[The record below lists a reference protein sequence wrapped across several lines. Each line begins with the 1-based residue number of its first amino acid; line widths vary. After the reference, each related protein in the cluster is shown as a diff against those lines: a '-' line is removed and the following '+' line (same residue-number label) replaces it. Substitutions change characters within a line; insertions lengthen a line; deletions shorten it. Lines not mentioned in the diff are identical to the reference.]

1 MGDILDSF
9 NKILHQDGSM
19 DKQDLDFFK
28 DLLQRELDALLD
40 KAGLTVGELLG
51 ESYTNEADPLDRATE
66 ERSRNDRMRMRDRE
80 SRLISKI
87 RKALLAIED
96 GSYGICEE
104 CEEPI
109 GIERLKARPV
119 TSYCITCKTKQEAR
133 ERITGD

>member
-1 MGDILDSF
+1 M
-9 NKILHQDGSM
+9 
-19 DKQDLDFFK
+19 
-28 DLLQRELDALLD
+28 LLRWRQI
-40 KAGLTVGELLG
+40 AGVAVGELLG
-51 ESYTNEADPLDRATE
+51 ETYNNEADPLDRATE

-80 SRLISKI
+80 SRLIVKI

-119 TSYCITCKTKQEAR
+119 TSYCITCKTRQEAL
-133 ERITGD
+133 ERVIGA